1 MVSTYDVSYFPPNT
15 KGHPRVLGDM
25 NKDAKGKKWI
35 PKHCNFCCAARTSAP
50 MPVDRVISTVS
61 SDSEKEPVRR
71 PQKRRRAKS
80 SVPQTDDRSSEKSL
94 RALLGRECKCKRK
107 NCLQQFVPAED
118 FQCLLEYRKNWFDLH
133 KRSRQLCFC
142 EKNRN
147 IFGLRYFMS
156 SRSGF
161 QFFFQAFSFLFCTA
175 LP

>member
-1 MVSTYDVSYFPPNT
+1 
-15 KGHPRVLGDM
+15 M

-35 PKHCNFCCAARTSAP
+35 PKHCNFCCAARMSAP

-142 EKNRN
+142 EKNAEH
-147 IFGLRYFMS
+147 FWFEVSCPPGVVFS
-156 SRSGF
+156 
-161 QFFFQAFSFLFCTA
+161 FFFQAFSFLFCIA

>member
-15 KGHPRVLGDM
+15 KGPPRVLGDM

-61 SDSEKEPVRR
+61 SDSEKEPVAPKETVRR
-71 PQKRRRAKS
+71 PRKRRRAKS

-118 FQCLLEYRKNWFDLH
+118 FQGLLEYRKNWFDLH
-133 KRSRQLCFC
+133 KLDQDNYVSVR
-142 EKNRN
+142 KNRN

-161 QFFFQAFSFLFCTA
+161 QFFLPSF
-175 LP
+175 